1 MAQIFKSRPWTRNSL
16 GMRHI
21 LAASCLAM
29 AASALP
35 AVAQEGDGGHYFGA
49 NTGASGCPS
58 LTWSVKR
65 VGPAASGALAGV
77 AWYEDMSGISV
88 GRGNI
93 TQDGKFTFTLTSVQG
108 NGPTGT
114 ASGVSVGGN
123 LQADL
128 DGPGC
133 SKLQVRMRPMSR
145 TPPGSG

>member
-1 MAQIFKSRPWTRNSL
+1 MAKEYGSRRWVRNA
-16 GMRHI
+16 
-21 LAASCLAM
+21 LAVGCLSI
-29 AASALP
+29 AAIAVP
-35 AVAQEGDGGHYFGA
+35 GVAQEGDSGQHFVGS
-49 NTGASGCPS
+49 NTGTPGCPS

-65 VGPAASGALAGV
+65 VGPATSGALAGV

-88 GRGNI
+88 GRGTI
-93 TQDGKFTFTLTSVQG
+93 AQDGKFNFTLTSVQG

-114 ASGVSVGGN
+114 ATGVSVGGN

-133 SKLQVRMRPMSR
+133 SKLQVRMRPMTR